1 MKRVAMSSRARH
13 PSTSAADTGDR
24 VRKYLAIFW
33 RLKCFFRYSCPSS
46 SSHHACVGFYDFHE
60 LRLRNPQSPEIAP
73 QIRTNGQNA
82 PRGRGVSGGRPCI
95 GMEAARADKHPPVR
109 RRVGGSA
116 RRADSRRGAVELPPA
131 EGITHGDA
139 GRKER
144 LRASISYVYVDC
156 MI

>member
-1 MKRVAMSSRARH
+1 MKRGAMSSRARH
-13 PSTSAADTGDR
+13 PSTSAADTCDR

-33 RLKCFFRYSCPSS
+33 RLKLKCFFMYSCPSS
-46 SSHHACVGFYDFHE
+46 SSHHACVGFYD
-60 LRLRNPQSPEIAP
+60 LDSEIHRARKLPRP

-144 LRASISYVYVDC
+144 LRESISYVYVDC